1 MKKVLVTGGAGFI
14 GNYIVNYLSK
24 QNEYDITVLDCF
36 SPQIHGESFLDS
48 YLYKGIAGK
57 VKLIKGDVRN
67 REDLKKALEGIEYII
82 HLAAE
87 TGTGQSMYEL
97 NRYTDV
103 NIMGTSNLFDIIVN
117 EKLKIKK
124 IILSSS
130 RSIYGEGS
138 YNCLSHG
145 TVFPKSREIEDMAK
159 GDFNNQ
165 CPICGQKVELISTDE
180 TSLISPISFYAYTK
194 FAQEKMIEMMCPILD
209 INYTIFRYQNVYGAG
224 QSLNNPYT
232 GILSIFS
239 KLLLDDNPVNIFED
253 GLESR
258 DFVHVSDVAEISC
271 LALENDN
278 SNSQII
284 NIGTGENT
292 SVIDVANILKDF
304 YKSNSIIQISG
315 DFRKGDIRHNR
326 ADITKLRTIFGCEPQ
341 LGFKKGISGFAKW
354 VSDEYIR
361 NQSDNASGNYENS
374 INELINTGIL
384 IKGSKEL

>member
-1 MKKVLVTGGAGFI
+1 MKKVLITGGAGFI
-14 GNYIVNYLSK
+14 GNHIVNYLSK
-24 QNEYDITVLDCF
+24 LNEYDITVLDCF
-36 SPQIHGESFLDS
+36 SPQIHGESYLDS
-48 YLYKGIAGK
+48 YLYKGIVGK

-67 REDLKKALEGIEYII
+67 REDLKKAIEGNEYII

-103 NIMGTSNLFDIIVN
+103 NIMGTSNLFDILSFSKSN
-117 EKLKIKK
+117 LSKR
-124 IILSSS
+124 ILASS

-138 YNCLSHG
+138 YNCPSHG
-145 TVFPKSREIEDMAK
+145 TVFPKSREIEDMEK
-159 GDFNNQ
+159 GVFFNR
-165 CPICGQKVELISTDE
+165 CPICGQKVELKSTNE
-180 TSLISPISFYAYTK
+180 TSLIKPISFYAYTK
-194 FAQEKMIEMMCPILD
+194 FAQEQMVEMMCSILG

-239 KLLLDDNPVNIFED
+239 KLLLVDKPINIFED

-258 DFVHVSDVAEISC
+258 DFVHVSDIAKFTC
-271 LALENDN
+271 LALENDH

-284 NIGTGENT
+284 NIGTGVNT

-326 ADITKLRTIFGCEPQ
+326 ADITKLKTIFGCEPQ
-341 LGFKKGISGFAKW
+341 LGFEQGISEFSKW
-354 VSDEYIR
+354 VSDEYKQ
-361 NQSDNASGNYENS
+361 NKSDNASDNYENS
-374 INELINTGIL
+374 IRELINTGIF
-384 IKGSKEL
+384 IKSTKE